1 MQSREDRS
9 TMLVQLEPIRTASL
23 RAADA
28 VGLTALGEASPK
40 PHERR
45 SDEDSRAISGP
56 LNPVTKGLSRSLA
69 DSPNRRSGR
78 VTGLDGTDSQADS
91 AR

>member
-1 MQSREDRS
+1 
-9 TMLVQLEPIRTASL
+9 MLVQLEPIRTASL

-45 SDEDSRAISGP
+45 SDEDSQAINGP
-56 LNPVTKGLSRSLA
+56 LTPVTRGSLTVTRGHPA
-69 DSPNRRSGR
+69 PQIRACDRPGR
-78 VTGLDGTDSQADS
+78 HRFPS
-91 AR
+91 